1 MNQWLGLHWA
11 DWLLLLAYLVGV
23 TALGVWSHR
32 RVHNMVDYFM
42 GGRRFGK
49 VFLVFFA
56 FGAGTSSD
64 QAISVVAGTWR
75 AGLPGI
81 WWQFLW
87 LWSTPFYWMIAPII
101 RRMRAI
107 TTSDFFE
114 ARFDTSTATL
124 YSLFGITISITIIA
138 SGLYGSGKMVN
149 ALTGNELQRLA
160 ESLDWQVPELH
171 WDVAEKRIVAGWR
184 QVQGYEFAILA
195 MTVLFVIYG
204 MAGGLGAAIITDLIQ
219 GILTVVFSFLL
230 LPFVFEKIGG
240 FGALHTYEI
249 PGKEDM
255 FRLFASS
262 ETAQKLGREPLDIFY
277 VVMLSISAL
286 CGIVVQPHIMGVC
299 GAGRTELDGRVGFTY
314 GNFLKRL
321 CTIAWTFTALA
332 CIVWYLHPQLSP
344 LPPEERERLTPDVGA
359 SVEGKIPFDEAFDR
373 AFADELFGRAAYD
386 ILPTVAPGLVG
397 LLLASLLAAVMST
410 CDAQMIT
417 ASGLFTENIYRRFL
431 VKGRSQRHYL
441 WVGRIA
447 GLVIV
452 LLALLLQATFS
463 DVIDALRVVLKWPA
477 AIGISWWVGVVWRRW
492 TAPAVWASTLATI
505 LIWAALAYYPHYWT
519 FLPDFMFAAPGRIA
533 EKWQILLYM
542 SGGLLAGLVV
552 SFLTRPPAQ
561 EKLDRFF
568 LLLRTPVKLGEQV
581 PGPCQLPLD
590 PLPPQPRLIG
600 RYGLEIPKFT
610 WVDLGG
616 FAFAWFLVGLLIW
629 LTAFLARVL

>member
-1 MNQWLGLHWA
+1 MYWIGLHWA
-11 DWLLLLAYLVGV
+11 DWLLLVAYLVGV

-49 VFLVFFA
+49 AFLVFFA

-87 LWSTPFYWMIAPII
+87 LWSTPFYWMVAPII

-124 YSLFGITISITIIA
+124 YSVFGITISITIIA

-149 ALTGNELQRLA
+149 ALTGGELQRVA
-160 ESLDWQVPELH
+160 EALDWQVPEFH
-171 WDVAEKRIVAGWR
+171 WDPENLRLVTGWR

-204 MAGGLGAAIITDLIQ
+204 MAGGLGAAILTDLIQ
-219 GILTVVFSFLL
+219 GILTIIFSFLL
-230 LPFVFEKIGG
+230 LPFVFQKIGG
-240 FGALHTYEI
+240 FGTLHTYEI

-255 FRLFASS
+255 FRLFATG
-262 ETAQKLGREPLDIFY
+262 ETAQRLGREPLDAFY
-277 VVMLSISAL
+277 VFMLSVTAL

-321 CTIAWTFTALA
+321 CTIAWTFTALG
-332 CIVWYLHPQLSP
+332 CVVWYLHPELSP
-344 LPPEERERLTPDVGA
+344 LPEAQRQRLTPDVGA
-359 SVEGKIPFDEAFDR
+359 VVEGKVPFDEQYDR

-386 ILPTVAPGLVG
+386 LLPAIAPGLVG

-452 LLALLLQATFS
+452 LLALLLQATFR

-492 TAPAVWASTLATI
+492 TPAAVWASTLATI
-505 LIWAALAYYPHYWT
+505 LIWAGLAYFPGFWT
-519 FLPDFMFAAPGRIA
+519 FLPDWMFIDGAKVAD
-533 EKWQILLYM
+533 KWQMFLYM
-542 SGGLLAGLVV
+542 SGGLLTGLIV
-552 SFLTRPPAQ
+552 SALTRPVAR

-568 LLLRTPVKLGEQV
+568 LLLRTPVRLGERV
-581 PGPCQLPLD
+581 PGPCQLPED
-590 PLPPQPRLIG
+590 PLPPQPRLIE
-600 RYGLEIPKFT
+600 RFGLEIPRFT

-616 FAFAWFLVGLLIW
+616 FALAWGLVGLLIW